1 MTSEYIEKPLI
12 KVGNVP
18 MIERVISAL
27 EDSHKF
33 DQIIAVVSPNS
44 PKTKEVMKLKGIDII
59 ETTGNGFS
67 QDLAF
72 LSEFSPAKVLVIPAD
87 IPLLN
92 PKIVEEIVG
101 NITKT
106 SAGAESAAAISI
118 AIEKEFVESIGI
130 KPSVVIEE
138 RSNNNNNLYC
148 HSGIT
153 IFDTA
158 KIALNSSRGSRDN
171 IIRSNNNS
179 YLKEQYKIM
188 NKVEVAVNVNTKEEL
203 ELAEKLLLLV

>member
-1 MTSEYIEKPLI
+1 
-12 KVGNVP
+12 
-18 MIERVISAL
+18 
-27 EDSHKF
+27 
-33 DQIIAVVSPNS
+33 
-44 PKTKEVMKLKGIDII
+44 MKLKGIDII

-106 SAGAESAAAISI
+106 SAVAGAEAAAAISI